1 MGHFAFRAFDGRL
14 EFRSELQLVFELLI
28 EPFAH
33 LPHLV
38 GREAAEG
45 GLDFLH
51 GAHDGNASR
60 DGLRFNRDFWRCV
73 SVRIFGVMALRDLV
87 AAYLCKRTTD
97 RTSLPARSGDGGAEF
112 QLADAGGG
120 IGIQIGITAQGF
132 SHAVV
137 RIVEH
142 GGQGR
147 EELGSE
153 SGPLKL
159 RQLSGLLLG
168 FLDKRHAWKRWSE
181 KSGINTEAIPVK
193 RRARGNGAR
202 SRTIR
207 RAGLGAG

>member
-28 EPFAH
+28 EPLAH

-51 GAHDGNASR
+51 GAHNWNASR
-60 DGLRFNRDFWRCV
+60 DGLRFNRDFWRRV
-73 SVRIFGVMALRDLV
+73 LVRIFGVMARRGLV

-97 RTSLPARSGDGGAEF
+97 RTSLPARGGDGGAEF
-112 QLADAGGG
+112 QLAPAGGG

-132 SHAVV
+132 SHAVG

-142 GGQGR
+142 GG
-147 EELGSE
+147 
-153 SGPLKL
+153 K
-159 RQLSGLLLG
+159 
-168 FLDKRHAWKRWSE
+168 
-181 KSGINTEAIPVK
+181 V
-193 RRARGNGAR
+193 AR
-202 SRTIR
+202 SLEA
-207 RAGLGAG
+207 RAAR